1 MQELINSGKFS
12 ARQISIIVICLL
24 LNVSDGFDVL
34 SWAYT
39 ADRVGNFLGL
49 TATQL
54 GIVGS
59 ATLLGMTIGALFL
72 APFSDLYGRRPLI
85 LTSVMAISLAMFA
98 TAYVNDFTLLLILR
112 FIAGAGVG
120 AILAGLA
127 AIACEYT
134 PDKYKS
140 FAVVAITLGYPFG
153 ASFAGYIAA
162 VLLPNYDWPSMYLFG
177 GSVNVVLLLGVWFL
191 LPESLHYLAVKQPKN
206 ALQRAN
212 KILRSM
218 HKQTI
223 TELPEISEGPKASY
237 IENLLAL
244 LAPVHR
250 TKTLL
255 LWSTFFFGFMCLY
268 FLLIWIPKMIVDA
281 GFTEQQGLIAGA
293 AFNLGSVVGVLL
305 IGFLA
310 IKYSLTKMISLFML
324 LSSVGMVIYA
334 IAPQDIQVLIALIF
348 VIGIFQQGGFT
359 GLYAAAAKLYPADI
373 CATGI
378 GWAIG
383 LGRFGAVAA
392 PSMAG
397 ILFQAGTSMQVA
409 FYIFAVPAA
418 LAGIFAYLTNVD

>member
-1 MQELINSGKFS
+1 MLL
-12 ARQISIIVICLL
+12 QI
-24 LNVSDGFDVL
+24 
-34 SWAYT
+34 
-39 ADRVGNFLGL
+39 
-49 TATQL
+49 
-54 GIVGS
+54 
-59 ATLLGMTIGALFL
+59 
-72 APFSDLYGRRPLI
+72 
-85 LTSVMAISLAMFA
+85 
-98 TAYVNDFTLLLILR
+98 
-112 FIAGAGVG
+112 
-120 AILAGLA
+120 
-127 AIACEYT
+127 
-134 PDKYKS
+134 
-140 FAVVAITLGYPFG
+140 
-153 ASFAGYIAA
+153 
-162 VLLPNYDWPSMYLFG
+162 
-177 GSVNVVLLLGVWFL
+177 
-191 LPESLHYLAVKQPKN
+191 
-206 ALQRAN
+206 
-212 KILRSM
+212 
-218 HKQTI
+218 
-223 TELPEISEGPKASY
+223 
-237 IENLLAL
+237 
-244 LAPVHR
+244 

-397 ILFQAGTSMQVA
+397 ILFQAGTSMQAA